1 MNGLYAQYCI
11 HNQPIYNQKYCSGCR
26 AIREKQAKKRYH
38 AYWNKQRGHF
48 WDYFKEAFGGDPRDP
63 DTPEHKIPEEFM
75 PLRKSKS
82 QEELRKNYFK
92 LARIHHPDKGGEK
105 TMFQR
110 LQNCYERLCKKF
122 F

>member
-1 MNGLYAQYCI
+1 MNSGIYAMYCI
-11 HNQPIYNQKYCSGCR
+11 HNQPIYNQAFCSGCR
-26 AIREKQAKKRYH
+26 AIRQQQAKKRYD

-48 WDYFKEAFGGDPRDP
+48 WDYFKKAFGGDPTEP
-63 DTPEHKIPEEFM
+63 TYEHKIPEEFNT
-75 PLRKSKS
+75 LKKSKS

-92 LARIHHPDKGGEK
+92 LARIHHPDKGGET

-110 LQNCYERLCKKF
+110 LQNLYERLCSSF